1 MSSRDVRRD
10 LPARR
15 RGARPG
21 KRAAD
26 DEHVAAP
33 AGTAGRGLGVSCAIY
48 LDHNA
53 TTPIA
58 PEVLAAMRP
67 YLERHFANPSSAHA
81 DGATAA
87 AAVERARGEVAALLG
102 GEPDGV
108 VFTASGSE
116 ADNLAITGV
125 ALARLGERDHI
136 VTSAVEHPAVLATCR
151 YLQRRLG
158 FRLTIVPV
166 DSYGVVDP
174 DDVRRA
180 IEPGTVLVSVMH
192 ANNEVGTLQPI
203 AEIAAVARERGV
215 LVHTDAA
222 QSVGKLPLDV
232 EALGVDL
239 LTVAG
244 HKLYAP
250 KGTGALYVRAG
261 TRLDSVI
268 HGAGH
273 EHGLRAGTENVPYI
287 AGLGAAATLAGNQL
301 RNGAHVQVQR
311 LRDRLHAALRSA
323 APDLSLNGHPD
334 QRLPNTLNVSFPG
347 LDGERL
353 LAHTPSIAAATGAAC
368 HSGRTEPS
376 AVLTAIGLDAERAL
390 GAVRLSLGYG
400 TTAAQIDAAA
410 TALVAAAAI
419 DAH

>member
-1 MSSRDVRRD
+1 M
-10 LPARR
+10 
-15 RGARPG
+15 
-21 KRAAD
+21 
-26 DEHVAAP
+26 
-33 AGTAGRGLGVSCAIY
+33 IY

-53 TTPIA
+53 TTPVA
-58 PEVLAAMRP
+58 PEALAAMRP
-67 YLERHFANPSSAHA
+67 YLEHEFGNPSSGHAH
-81 DGATAA
+81 GVTAA
-87 AAVERARGEVAALLG
+87 AAVARARGEVAALLG
-102 GEPDGV
+102 GEPAGV

-158 FRLTIVPV
+158 LRVTVVPV

-203 AEIAAVARERGV
+203 AEIAAEARERGV

-232 EALGVDL
+232 QALGVDL

-250 KGTGALYVRAG
+250 KGIGALYVRPG

-273 EHGLRAGTENVPYI
+273 EHGLRAGTENVAYI
-287 AGLGAAATLAGNQL
+287 AGLGAAATLAGDRL
-301 RNGAHVQVQR
+301 RSGAHAEVER
-311 LRDRLHAALRSA
+311 LRDRLHAALRSVV
-323 APDLSLNGHPD
+323 PDLALNGHRRD
-334 QRLPNTLNVSFPG
+334 RLPNTLNVSFPG
-347 LDGERL
+347 LDGEEL
-353 LAHTPSIAAATGAAC
+353 LAHTPAIAAATGSAC
-368 HSGRTEPS
+368 HSGRTDPS
-376 AVLTAIGLDAERAL
+376 AVLTAMGLEPNRAL

-400 TTAAQIDAAA
+400 TTAADVD
-410 TALVAAAAI
+410 TAAAAL
-419 DAH
+419 ATAATVAEVRA

>member
-1 MSSRDVRRD
+1 M
-10 LPARR
+10 
-15 RGARPG
+15 
-21 KRAAD
+21 
-26 DEHVAAP
+26 
-33 AGTAGRGLGVSCAIY
+33 IY

-53 TTPIA
+53 TTAVA
-58 PEVLAAMRP
+58 PEALAAMRP
-67 YLERHFANPSSAHA
+67 YLEREFGNPSSAHDA
-81 DGATAA
+81 GTTAA
-87 AAVERARGEVAALLG
+87 AAIARARAEVAALLG
-102 GEPDGV
+102 GEPGGV

-136 VTSAVEHPAVLATCR
+136 ITSAVEHPAVLATCR

-158 FRLTIVPV
+158 LRLTVVPV
-166 DSYGVVDP
+166 DSYGIVDP
-174 DDVRRA
+174 EDVRLA
-180 IEPGTVLVSVMH
+180 IEPGTVLVSIMH

-203 AEIAAVARERGV
+203 AEIAAVAHQHGV

-250 KGTGALYVRAG
+250 KGIGALYVRPG
-261 TRLDSVI
+261 TRLDPVI

-287 AGLGAAATLAGNQL
+287 AGLGAAATLAGARL
-301 RNGAHVQVQR
+301 RSGAHVEAER
-311 LRDRLHAALRSA
+311 LRDRLHAALRSEV
-323 APDLSLNGHPD
+323 PDLALNGHPRD
-334 QRLPNTLNVSFPG
+334 RLPNTLNVSFPG
-347 LDGERL
+347 LDGEEL
-353 LAHTPSIAAATGAAC
+353 LAQAPTIAAATGSAC
-368 HSGRTEPS
+368 HSGRSEPS
-376 AVLTAIGLDAERAL
+376 AVLTAMGLDADRAL

-400 TTAAQIDAAA
+400 TTAADVDAAA
-410 TALVAAAAI
+410 AALAAAAAI
-419 DAH
+419 AEVHA

>member
-1 MSSRDVRRD
+1 M
-10 LPARR
+10 
-15 RGARPG
+15 
-21 KRAAD
+21 
-26 DEHVAAP
+26 
-33 AGTAGRGLGVSCAIY
+33 IY

-53 TTPIA
+53 TTAVA
-58 PEVLAAMRP
+58 PEALAAMRP
-67 YLERHFANPSSAHA
+67 YLEREFGNPSSAHDA
-81 DGATAA
+81 GTTAA
-87 AAVERARGEVAALLG
+87 AAIARARAEVAALLG
-102 GEPDGV
+102 GEPGGV

-136 VTSAVEHPAVLATCR
+136 ITSAVEHPAVLATCR

-158 FRLTIVPV
+158 LRLTVVPV
-166 DSYGVVDP
+166 DSYGIVDP
-174 DDVRRA
+174 EDVRLA
-180 IEPGTVLVSVMH
+180 IEPGTVLVSIMH

-203 AEIAAVARERGV
+203 AEIAAVAHQHGV

-250 KGTGALYVRAG
+250 KGIGALYVRPG
-261 TRLDSVI
+261 TRLDPVI

-287 AGLGAAATLAGNQL
+287 AGLGAAATLAGARL
-301 RNGAHVQVQR
+301 RSGAHVGAER
-311 LRDRLHAALRSA
+311 LRDRLHAALRSEV
-323 APDLSLNGHPD
+323 PDLALNGHPRD
-334 QRLPNTLNVSFPG
+334 RLPNTLNVSFPG
-347 LDGERL
+347 LDGEEL
-353 LAHTPSIAAATGAAC
+353 LAQAPTIAAATGSAC
-368 HSGRTEPS
+368 HSGRSEPS
-376 AVLTAIGLDAERAL
+376 AVLTAMGLDADRAL

-400 TTAAQIDAAA
+400 TTAADVDAAA
-410 TALVAAAAI
+410 AALAAAAAI
-419 DAH
+419 AEVHA

>member
-1 MSSRDVRRD
+1 M
-10 LPARR
+10 
-15 RGARPG
+15 
-21 KRAAD
+21 
-26 DEHVAAP
+26 
-33 AGTAGRGLGVSCAIY
+33 IY

-53 TTPIA
+53 TTPVA
-58 PEVLAAMRP
+58 PEALAAMRP
-67 YLERHFANPSSAHA
+67 YLEREFGNPSSAHDA
-81 DGATAA
+81 GTTAA
-87 AAVERARGEVAALLG
+87 AAIARARAEVAALLG
-102 GEPDGV
+102 GEPGGV

-136 VTSAVEHPAVLATCR
+136 ITSAVEHPAVLATCR

-158 FRLTIVPV
+158 LRLTVVPV
-166 DSYGVVDP
+166 DSYGIVDP
-174 DDVRRA
+174 EDVRLA
-180 IEPGTVLVSVMH
+180 IEPGTVLVSIMH

-203 AEIAAVARERGV
+203 AEIAAVAHQHGV

-250 KGTGALYVRAG
+250 KGIGALYVRPG
-261 TRLDSVI
+261 TRLDPVI

-287 AGLGAAATLAGNQL
+287 AGLGAAATLAGARL
-301 RNGAHVQVQR
+301 RSGAHVGAER
-311 LRDRLHAALRSA
+311 LRDRLHAALRSEV
-323 APDLSLNGHPD
+323 PDLALNGHPRD
-334 QRLPNTLNVSFPG
+334 RLPNTLNVSFPG
-347 LDGERL
+347 LDGEEL
-353 LAHTPSIAAATGAAC
+353 LAQAPTIAAATGSAC
-368 HSGRTEPS
+368 HSGRSEPS
-376 AVLTAIGLDAERAL
+376 AVLTAMGLDADRAL

-400 TTAAQIDAAA
+400 TTAADVDAAA
-410 TALVAAAAI
+410 AALAAAA
-419 DAH
+419 AVAEVHA